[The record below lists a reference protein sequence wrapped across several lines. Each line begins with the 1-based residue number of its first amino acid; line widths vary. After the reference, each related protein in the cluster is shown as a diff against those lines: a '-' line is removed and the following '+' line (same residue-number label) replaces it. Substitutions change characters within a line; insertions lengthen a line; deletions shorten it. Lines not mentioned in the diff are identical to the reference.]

1 VALSAKSVFKSL
13 FKKILF
19 LSLGASRPTNRR
31 LLNREVVWEWREEW
45 KILADF
51 NAEFKN
57 FALMRERSE
66 RVSRA
71 HNAQGFT
78 WSDLLNKA
86 RTFFRKK
93 EKF

>member
-1 VALSAKSVFKSL
+1 MSS
-13 FKKILF
+13 
-19 LSLGASRPTNRR
+19 GASRPTNRL

-45 KILADF
+45 PRKLASQVRGKKILADF

-57 FALMRERSE
+57 FFLMREPAFKAGELRERESLCMSE
-66 RVSRA
+66 
-71 HNAQGFT
+71 
-78 WSDLLNKA
+78 LLNKG

>member
-1 VALSAKSVFKSL
+1 
-13 FKKILF
+13 LF

-31 LLNREVVWEWREEW
+31 LLNRKVVWEWREEW

-51 NAEFKN
+51 KAEFKN
-57 FALMRERSE
+57 FLFLRASALKADALREHERS
-66 RVSRA
+66 SM
-71 HNAQGFT
+71 
-78 WSDLLNKA
+78 SSLLDIA